1 MDSTLIST
9 RPDEGTLSLSRARRA
24 ALGSFAGAVVDWY
37 DFLLYGITAAL
48 VFNREFFPQVSPAM
62 GTLAAFA
69 TFGVGFLFR
78 PLGGVIFGHFG
89 DRLGRKRMLMLTVWM
104 MGIATALIGILPSFS
119 TIGWWAPILLVT
131 LRAIQGFAVGGEW
144 GGAALLSVESA
155 PKNKKAFYSSGVQV
169 GYGVGLL
176 LSTGL
181 VSLISMMTTDEQF
194 LSWGWRIPFLF
205 SIVLVLGALW
215 VRNGMEESAEFEQQQ
230 HNQAAAKKRIPV
242 IEALLRHPGAFLKII
257 ALRLCE
263 LLTMYIVTAF
273 ALNYSTQNMG
283 LPRELFLNIGLLVEK
298 EGRMPIKA
306 VWMMGIAT
314 ALIGILPSFST
325 IGWCAPILLVTLR
338 AIQGFAV
345 GGEWGGAALLS
356 VESAPKNKKAFYSSG
371 VQVGYG
377 VGLLLSTG
385 LVSLISMMT
394 TDEQFL
400 SWGWRIPFLFSI
412 VLVLGAL
419 WVRNGMEESAEFEQ
433 QQHNQAAA
441 KKRIPVIEALLRHPG
456 AFLKI
461 IALRLCELL
470 TMYIVTAFALNYSTQ
485 NMGLPRELFLNI
497 GLLVG
502 GLSCLTI
509 PCFAW
514 LADRFG
520 RRRVYITGALI
531 GTLSAFPFFMALEAQ
546 SIFWI
551 VFFSIML
558 ANIAHD
564 MVVCVQQPMFT
575 EMFGA
580 SYRYSGAGVGY
591 QVASVVG
598 GGFTPFIAAALIT
611 YFAGNWH
618 SVAIYL
624 LAGCLISAMTALLM
638 KDNQR
643 A

>member
-1 MDSTLIST
+1 MDSTLISARRNEET
-9 RPDEGTLSLSRARRA
+9 PSLNRARRA

-48 VFNREFFPQVSPAM
+48 VFNREFFPQISPAM

-104 MGIATALIGILPSFS
+104 MGIAR
-119 TIGWWAPILLVT
+119 WAPVLLVT

-181 VSLISMMTTDEQF
+181 VSLISQLTTDEQF
-194 LSWGWRIPFLF
+194 LSWGWRIPFIF
-205 SIVLVLGALW
+205 SIVLVVVALW
-215 VRNGMEESAEFEQQQ
+215 IRNGMEESAEFERQQREKPV
-230 HNQAAAKKRIPV
+230 AKKRLPV
-242 IEALLRHPGAFLKII
+242 MEALVQHPGAFLKII

-273 ALNYSTQNMG
+273 ALNYSTQNLG
-283 LPRELFLNIGLLVEK
+283 LPRELFLNIGLV
-298 EGRMPIKA
+298 
-306 VWMMGIAT
+306 
-314 ALIGILPSFST
+314 
-325 IGWCAPILLVTLR
+325 
-338 AIQGFAV
+338 V
-345 GGEWGGAALLS
+345 GG
-356 VESAPKNKKAFYSSG
+356 
-371 VQVGYG
+371 
-377 VGLLLSTG
+377 
-385 LVSLISMMT
+385 I
-394 TDEQFL
+394 
-400 SWGWRIPFLFSI
+400 
-412 VLVLGAL
+412 
-419 WVRNGMEESAEFEQ
+419 
-433 QQHNQAAA
+433 
-441 KKRIPVIEALLRHPG
+441 
-456 AFLKI
+456 
-461 IALRLCELL
+461 
-470 TMYIVTAFALNYSTQ
+470 
-485 NMGLPRELFLNI
+485 
-497 GLLVG
+497 
-502 GLSCLTI
+502 SCLTI

-531 GTLSAFPFFMALEAQ
+531 GTLSAWPFFMALEAQ
-546 SIFWI
+546 SVFWI
-551 VFFSIML
+551 VFFAIML

-575 EMFGA
+575 ELFGA

-598 GGFTPFIAAALIT
+598 GGFTPFIAAALVT
-611 YFAGNWH
+611 FSGGNWH

-624 LAGCLISAMTALLM
+624 LAGCLLSAATALLM
-638 KDNQR
+638 KET
-643 A
+643 AHS

>member
-1 MDSTLIST
+1 MDSTISVQPGEA
-9 RPDEGTLSLSRARRA
+9 PDSLHRARRA
-24 ALGSFAGAVVDWY
+24 AWGSFAGAVVDWY

-78 PLGGVIFGHFG
+78 PLGGLIFGHFG

-119 TIGWWAPILLVT
+119 AIGCWAPVLLVT

-181 VSLISMMTTDEQF
+181 VSLISQLTTDEQF
-194 LSWGWRIPFLF
+194 LSWGWRIPFIF
-205 SIVLVLGALW
+205 SIVLVIAALW
-215 VRNGMEESAEFEQQQ
+215 IRNGMEESAEFEKQQEKP
-230 HNQAAAKKRIPV
+230 AVKKRLPV
-242 IEALLRHPGAFLKII
+242 MEALVRHPGAFLKII

-273 ALNYSTQNMG
+273 ALNYSTQNLG
-283 LPRELFLNIGLLVEK
+283 LPRELFLNIGLV
-298 EGRMPIKA
+298 
-306 VWMMGIAT
+306 
-314 ALIGILPSFST
+314 
-325 IGWCAPILLVTLR
+325 
-338 AIQGFAV
+338 V
-345 GGEWGGAALLS
+345 GG
-356 VESAPKNKKAFYSSG
+356 
-371 VQVGYG
+371 
-377 VGLLLSTG
+377 
-385 LVSLISMMT
+385 I
-394 TDEQFL
+394 
-400 SWGWRIPFLFSI
+400 
-412 VLVLGAL
+412 
-419 WVRNGMEESAEFEQ
+419 
-433 QQHNQAAA
+433 
-441 KKRIPVIEALLRHPG
+441 
-456 AFLKI
+456 
-461 IALRLCELL
+461 
-470 TMYIVTAFALNYSTQ
+470 
-485 NMGLPRELFLNI
+485 
-497 GLLVG
+497 
-502 GLSCLTI
+502 SCLTI

-520 RRRVYITGALI
+520 RRRVYITGALV
-531 GTLSAFPFFMALEAQ
+531 GTLSAWPFFMALEAQ

-551 VFFSIML
+551 VFFAIML
-558 ANIAHD
+558 ANVAHD

-575 EMFGA
+575 ELFGA

-598 GGFTPFIAAALIT
+598 GGFTPFIAAALVT
-611 YFAGNWH
+611 FSGGNWH

-624 LAGCLISAMTALLM
+624 LAGCLLSAATALVM
-638 KDNQR
+638 KEPR
-643 A
+643 HT